1 MNKTT
6 TDDFDAKF
14 YNEEEVKKKSNN
26 SSYKI
31 IIADDEDQIH
41 QVTKMI
47 LTDFEFEGKSLKFI
61 DTYSGAET
69 IEAIKKHPDTAILFL
84 DVVMESTNSGLEVV
98 KVLRNQLKNYSTR
111 IVLRTGQPGEAPEE
125 EVIRDYDINDYRLKT
140 ELTMKRL
147 LTTLY
152 STLRNYRDLI
162 RLEKHKKGLEKIIE
176 TSAKL
181 FEHDSLHAFLVSILD
196 ELGNFYEESDEM
208 IFIRKD
214 EEKLSN
220 GFVTIES
227 SNRNRIVAATGK
239 YEKFIGNELEEV
251 SDLEHLNILINDGE
265 ETDLKIRKLENG
277 FIISTKGK
285 SMLNNYI
292 YVESNHSSGNFD
304 YDLINLFLSNFSI
317 ALDNHIL
324 NNMLKNTQKEIIF
337 ALGET
342 IESHFQETGSH
353 VKRIAEMMYQFS
365 LCTYKSNA
373 ESQMLKLAST
383 MHDLGKIAIP
393 DEILKKPGLLD
404 ADEFEIMKTHTEHSF
419 KILGQSELPI
429 LKTAAEI
436 ALYHHEKFDGSGYP
450 NGISMRD
457 IPLSARMMSIIDVY
471 DAMTHKRIYKEAISE
486 AETLEY
492 LISQKGK
499 HFDPELV
506 DLFISNLKTITK
518 DVGDM

>member
-1 MNKTT
+1 MSNKT
-6 TDDFDAKF
+6 TDDFGLNY
-14 YNEEEVKKKSNN
+14 YNDEKVEKKPNR

-31 IIADDEDQIH
+31 IIADDEEQIH

-47 LTDFEFEGKSLKFI
+47 LTDFEFEGKTLKFI
-61 DTYSGAET
+61 DTYTGAET
-69 IEAIKKHPDTAILFL
+69 IEAIKEHPDTAILFL

-98 KVLRNQLKNYSTR
+98 KVLRNELKNYSTR

-125 EVIRDYDINDYRLKT
+125 QVIRDYDINDYRLKT

-152 STLRNYRDLI
+152 STLRNYRDLV
-162 RLEKHKKGLEKIIE
+162 RLEKHKKGLEKIIQ

-220 GFVTIES
+220 GFVTIET

-239 YEKFIGNELEEV
+239 YKEFIGKELEHV
-251 SDLEHLNILINDGE
+251 ADLEHLNLLINDGE
-265 ETDLKIRKLENG
+265 ENDLKIRKLENG

-292 YVESNHSSGNFD
+292 YVESNNSSGNFD

-353 VKRIAEMMYQFS
+353 VKRISEMMYQFS
-365 LCTYKSNA
+365 LCAYKSNA

-404 ADEFEIMKTHTEHSF
+404 EDEFNIMKTHTEHSF
-419 KILGQSELPI
+419 RILGQSELPI

-436 ALYHHEKFDGSGYP
+436 ALFHHEKFDGSGYP
-450 NGISMRD
+450 NGVSKRD
-457 IPLSARMMSIIDVY
+457 IPLSARMMAIIDVY
-471 DAMTHKRIYKEAISE
+471 DAMTHKRVYKDA
-486 AETLEY
+486 
-492 LISQKGK
+492 ISQKETLDYIVSQKGS
-499 HFDPELV
+499 HFDPDLV
-506 DLFISNLKTITK
+506 DLFINNLKTIIQ